1 MTDLEELWDDLPVGK
16 APTHDILRA
25 GRKAAGAASGSGR
38 RRRFL
43 VRPLLTA
50 GVVTGVVGA
59 FIAGALV
66 NGGSGGGGSDDS
78 ADSAPFAESTNVA
91 FQADLEPAESCDE
104 LLEAYVDR
112 GLGRVTAWGW
122 EDPYRGYY
130 GRDLLVS
137 AKSMTTELHGNLNGL
152 ADDGYVPQA
161 SAPWADTGALSY
173 NARSTDDDAPHT
185 VRQQDSD
192 TGTNVQEIGVD
203 EPDVVKTDGSL
214 LARVRDDELVVYDVT
229 GPHTERLSSL
239 RLDGIEG
246 TEIMLTGD
254 TVVAVGTDDEAPR
267 TSSTYGESARVGTRV
282 LTVSLTDP
290 RRPEV
295 VDDVAYDARLLSARQ
310 HGADVRLVLSSGL
323 PDLGFAHPHRGLN
336 RREALDR
343 NRQRIKR
350 STIED
355 WLPTIAADGGDPD
368 QLLDCTDVAVPDDEL
383 TLDTV
388 SIVGFD
394 AGDATSVDAIGLAG
408 ATDIAY
414 ESTDHLYLAA
424 TPAWGDGIGCWEE
437 CPYTRSVPSVRGGS
451 TYLFDFA
458 LDGTRATHV
467 ASGEVEGAID
477 DRWAMDEADDVLR
490 VAVTPTSETG
500 DFNSVV
506 TLEQDGQDLVEVGRL
521 DGLGRHEDLTSVR
534 WSDGLAVL
542 VTYRQVDPLLAVDL
556 TDVKRP
562 RLIAKLK
569 IPGFS
574 SYLHP
579 LGPKRLVGIGQGPTG
594 HGWGAQ
600 AGLFNVAHLERVHR
614 MDVLHYANG
623 TDPLAGTD
631 PRSFTFINSAR
642 TFLTVIQD
650 YRRTRVGYLSV
661 VHIEDGRLHNRM
673 VQVEYG
679 DDVDQVR
686 AVPLP
691 DGRVVLVTGEDVE
704 FFDLHDRS

>member
-1 MTDLEELWDDLPVGK
+1 MTDLEELWDDLPTGK
-16 APTHDILRA
+16 APTNDILRA
-25 GRKAAGAASGSGR
+25 GRKAAGGGSR
-38 RRRFL
+38 RRLF
-43 VRPLLTA
+43 VKPLLTA
-50 GVVTGVVGA
+50 GVATGVVGA

-66 NGGSGGGGSDDS
+66 TGGGSGDDDS
-78 ADSAPFAESTNVA
+78 TAGGLPGRSGPSNVA
-91 FQADLEPAESCDE
+91 FQADLDPARSCDE
-104 LLEAYVDR
+104 LLDAYVDR

-130 GRDLLVS
+130 GRDLLAGDS
-137 AKSMTTELHGNLNGL
+137 IDRFSNGYVDFDDGLVHETAGSL
-152 ADDGYVPQA
+152 ADLP
-161 SAPWADTGALSY
+161 APPGAQNSR
-173 NARSTDDDAPHT
+173 AAKTT
-185 VRQQDSD
+185 RQQNSA

-203 EPDVVKTDGSL
+203 EPDVVKTNGSL
-214 LARVRDDELVVYDVT
+214 LARVHHDELVVYDVT
-229 GPHTERLSSL
+229 GKRTHRLSSIDL
-239 RLDGIEG
+239 PGIEDG
-246 TEIMLTGD
+246 EIMLTGD
-254 TVVAVGTDDEAPR
+254 TVVAVGIDERARPAEASYGAGAP
-267 TSSTYGESARVGTRV
+267 VGTRV
-282 LTVSLTDP
+282 LTVSLADP
-290 RRPEV
+290 AKPTL

-310 HGADVRLVLSSGL
+310 HGGAFRLVLSSGL
-323 PDLGFAHPHRGLN
+323 PDLGFVHPHRGLN
-336 RREALDR
+336 QRVALDR
-343 NRQRIKR
+343 NRAKIKH

-355 WLPTIAADGGDPD
+355 WLPTITDDADGDGTPE
-368 QLLDCTDVAVPDDEL
+368 QLLDCTDVAIPGDEL

-388 SIVGFD
+388 SVVGFD
-394 AGDATSVDAIGLAG
+394 ATDPADVDSIGLAG

-424 TPAWGDGIGCWEE
+424 TPSWGDGFRCFD
-437 CPYTRSVPSVRGGS
+437 CPYTRTVPSVSGGS

-458 LDGTRATHV
+458 VDGTRAIHV

-477 DRWAMDEADDVLR
+477 DRWAMDEVDGVLR

-500 DFNSVV
+500 SFNSVV
-506 TLEQDGQDLVEVGRL
+506 TLKQDGQDLVELGRL
-521 DGLGRHEDLTSVR
+521 DHLGHNERLTSVR
-534 WSDGLAVL
+534 WFDGLAIL
-542 VTYRQVDPLLAVDL
+542 VTYRVVDPLLAVDL

-569 IPGFS
+569 VPGFS

-579 LGPKRLVGIGQGPTG
+579 LGPKRLVGIGQGPNG

-600 AGLFNVAHLERVHR
+600 AGLFNVAHLKRVHR
-614 MDVLHYANG
+614 MDVQHYASG
-623 TDPLAGTD
+623 TEPLAASD

-642 TFLTVIQD
+642 TILTVIQD

-661 VHIEDGRLHNRM
+661 LHIEDGKLHNRM

-691 DGRVVLVTGEDVE
+691 DGRIVLVTGDDVE